1 MRCFELVKPLDG
13 SISMSKCLAC
23 VFWFVCSHFM
33 MRVCVTLLSLWTT
46 SVSCVMGCS
55 ATMAT
60 GVSQVLHVDFLCS
73 DRSVRFLVTQPLL
86 WERLEKRLG
95 EWQEEGERK
104 VMLATGAE
112 SLYNL
117 ISVGRRGV
125 CPSVISERNSMFETG
140 RSVVTLPPTHTLHR
154 TPLFNISDRSERS
167 VELSWWVHPYFTRVS
182 WRIIN
187 APLEWSGDYEDLF
200 LCLFLSCKIC
210 FILIFLTV
218 LCFCVYLIIKC

>member
-1 MRCFELVKPLDG
+1 MRCFVLVKPLDG

-73 DRSVRFLVTQPLL
+73 DRSVRFLVTH
-86 WERLEKRLG
+86 
-95 EWQEEGERK
+95 
-104 VMLATGAE
+104 
-112 SLYNL
+112 SLYCANSWKTGWESDRKRVSGRL
-117 ISVGRRGV
+117 CWPQAQRDSIIWSAWVGEGCV
-125 CPSVISERNSMFETG
+125 PGPSVISERNSMFE
-140 RSVVTLPPTHTLHR
+140 TLPPTHTLHR
-154 TPLFNISDRSERS
+154 TPLFNISDRSETS

-187 APLEWSGDYEDLF
+187 APLEWSGDYEDFF